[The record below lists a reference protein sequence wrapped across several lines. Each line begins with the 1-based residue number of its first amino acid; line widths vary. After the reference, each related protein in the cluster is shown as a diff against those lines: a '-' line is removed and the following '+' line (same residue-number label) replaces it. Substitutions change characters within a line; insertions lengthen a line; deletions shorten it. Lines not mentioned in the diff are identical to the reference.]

1 MFGIEILKE
10 NKCFYSL
17 REENL
22 VELKIH
28 KNTLIDTNNG
38 ATARYLYLLA
48 LSSVSLN
55 EKNIKDDA
63 IIPTITT
70 AQCLP
75 LWTKSF
81 MFS

>member
-17 REENL
+17 REEIL
-22 VELKIH
+22 VKLKM
-28 KNTLIDTNNG
+28 IDTNNG
-38 ATARYLYLLA
+38 ARARYLYLPA

-70 AQCLP
+70 AQCFP
-75 LWTKSF
+75 LWTNSV

>member
-22 VELKIH
+22 VELKI
-28 KNTLIDTNNG
+28 TLIDTNNG
-38 ATARYLYLLA
+38 ARARYLYLPA

-70 AQCLP
+70 AQCFP
-75 LWTKSF
+75 LWTNSV

>member
-22 VELKIH
+22 VEIH

-55 EKNIKDDA
+55 AKNIKDDA

-70 AQCLP
+70 AQCFP
-75 LWTKSF
+75 LWTNSV

>member
-17 REENL
+17 REEIL
-22 VELKIH
+22 VEL
-28 KNTLIDTNNG
+28 NTLIDTNNG
-38 ATARYLYLLA
+38 ARARYLYLPA

-55 EKNIKDDA
+55 EKNIKDDT

-70 AQCLP
+70 EQCFP
-75 LWTKSF
+75 LWTNSV